1 MVSDNET
8 MKDFKHGFI
17 KFNRNSSKYFEL
29 IADRPTAFLLLSLIA
44 NRARRT
50 NEKDLMVELEIGEAL
65 IGDYFSYNVT
75 ESVYRTDKKYLI
87 NHSFIVTTRTD
98 RRGTIVKMVDS
109 DIFDINPTIFT
120 EELTTNK
127 RINNTREIKY
137 TQDNITGDISPGNLI
152 SQEIDNKEG
161 RE

>member
-1 MVSDNET
+1 MTLNQT
-8 MKDFKHGFI
+8 NGFI

-65 IGDYFSYNVT
+65 IGDFCSYGAT
-75 ESVYRTDKKYLI
+75 ESIYRTDKEYLLK
-87 NHSFIVTTRTD
+87 HGFILTTRAD
-98 RRGTIVKMVDS
+98 RRGTIVRLVDS
-109 DIFDINPTIFT
+109 DIFNINPTIFS

-127 RINNTREIKY
+127 RINITREND
-137 TQDNITGDISPGNLI
+137 TLDNITEELSPENLLT
-152 SQEIDNKEG
+152 QEKSNTEEKI
-161 RE
+161 